1 VGLIAARVLGAA
13 LTAVMAW
20 IHLDLWVGGYRDV
33 PTIGVLFLLNGIGA
47 VLLVLGLLT
56 APTRVLGTVSGAAA
70 LFTAGTLAGLIA
82 SLTVGVFGFQEYL
95 GAPLVVTTIIVEAA
109 GTVVLTALTATRAV
123 VARRG

>member
-1 VGLIAARVLGAA
+1 MALIAARILGAA
-13 LTAVMAW
+13 LTAVMGG
-20 IHLDLWVGGYRDV
+20 IHLNLWVDGYRDI

-47 VLLVLGLLT
+47 ALLTLGLLT

-109 GTVVLTALTATRAV
+109 GTVVLTALTAMRA